1 MKSFTNETFFFVQK
15 VLGLLKFVS
24 YKNCVNSV
32 NFIAE
37 IQCNFLNERVLALKN
52 HIWIDR

>member
-15 VLGLLKFVS
+15 VLGLLKFES

-37 IQCNFLNERVLALKN
+37 IQCNFSNERVFSTEEPY
-52 HIWIDR
+52 IDR